1 MGRPKVKPITCPE
14 YSYTAQAILSAYNI
28 ITRSRRYE
36 NSMPLSL
43 NLSDIESYLEVY
55 ESPVEVH
62 IFVKA
67 LLAIDD
73 LFLDE
78 AYKKK

>member
-1 MGRPKVKPITCPE
+1 
-14 YSYTAQAILSAYNI
+14 
-28 ITRSRRYE
+28 
-36 NSMPLSL
+36 MPLSL